1 MNIEGLL
8 TRLKEVGYV
17 LGLKVLSAIAIWII
31 GRWMISGVDAIVR
44 RGLKSRSVDMTLT
57 SYIAN
62 TLSVLLNIVLV
73 VAILQRFGVETTSF
87 AALLAAAG
95 IAIGSAWAGMLSN
108 FAAGAFMVILRP
120 MKVGDF
126 VTVGGV
132 TGTVREIGIFVTAI
146 DTPDNVRTYVGN
158 TKVFG
163 DTIQNYSTN
172 EYRRVDLTAQLAH
185 DADHDK
191 AIALLRE
198 KVKAVKNVNPSVGPD
213 VEILEFNAAGPV
225 LCVRPYCHTDHYWQV
240 YFDTNKVIREELG
253 KAGFG
258 VAAKHYQ
265 LLMKSLPASTAA
277 GAGASIN
284 PS

>member
-8 TRLKEVGYV
+8 ARLKEVGYL
-17 LGLKVLSAIAIWII
+17 LGLKVASAIAIWII
-31 GRWMISGVDAIVR
+31 GRWLIGAIDSIVR
-44 RGLKSRSVDMTLT
+44 RALKLRAVDMTLT
-57 SYIAN
+57 TYIAN
-62 TLSVLLNIVLV
+62 TLGVLLNIILV

-95 IAIGSAWAGMLSN
+95 IAVGSAWAGMLSN

-120 MKVGDF
+120 IKVGDF
-126 VTVGGV
+126 VTVGGI
-132 TGTVREIGIFVTAI
+132 TGTVREVGIFVTAI

-172 EYRRVDLTAQLAH
+172 PFRRVDLSAQLAH
-185 DADHDK
+185 DADHNK
-191 AIALLRE
+191 AIALLKE
-198 KVKAVKNVNPSVGPD
+198 KVKAVKNVNQTNGPD

-225 LCVRPYCHTDHYWQV
+225 LCVRPYCHTDDYWQV

-253 KAGFG
+253 KAGFS
-258 VAAKHYQ
+258 VASQHYQ
-265 LLMKSLPASTAA
+265 VTMKTPPVA
-277 GAGASIN
+277 